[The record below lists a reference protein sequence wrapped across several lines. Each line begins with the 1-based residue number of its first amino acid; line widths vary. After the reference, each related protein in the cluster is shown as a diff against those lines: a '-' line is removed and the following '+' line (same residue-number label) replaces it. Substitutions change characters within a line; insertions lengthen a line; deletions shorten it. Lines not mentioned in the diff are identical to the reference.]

1 MKNMDPEM
9 VQLDCGGLR
18 DAFPPLSLLKR
29 NFLFLVL
36 LRRIWCLCV
45 AYGNHCYYFRGI
57 SYVGIRNIENES
69 GSYAETQIR
78 KGKKNSILKDKLL
91 HK

>member
-1 MKNMDPEM
+1 M
-9 VQLDCGGLR
+9 
-18 DAFPPLSLLKR
+18 
-29 NFLFLVL
+29 
-36 LRRIWCLCV
+36 

-78 KGKKNSILKDKLL
+78 KGKKNSILKDKFL
-91 HK
+91 HKWHIFSKFILKLESLETNHIIMH

>member
-1 MKNMDPEM
+1 M
-9 VQLDCGGLR
+9 
-18 DAFPPLSLLKR
+18 
-29 NFLFLVL
+29 
-36 LRRIWCLCV
+36 

-78 KGKKNSILKDKLL
+78 KGKKNSILKDKFL
-91 HK
+91 HKWHIFSNFILKLESLETNHIIMH